1 MIEVLNLPKEDRI
14 QTIFTNML
22 MKDSQMT
29 SFSPQY
35 TVIDPVE
42 LMSIV
47 HLIEDRVYYISDSPS
62 FEYKGRSYSSMTM
75 QINSIDDFK
84 TLMTS
89 HSDDFFIIYS
99 IHTNQ
104 MIISN
109 APGISQPKSYRIRG
123 NFMSD
128 PSTRRQNIIN
138 KILDEE

>member
-1 MIEVLNLPKEDRI
+1 MIEVLNLSKEDRI
-14 QTIFTNML
+14 QTIFTNIL
-22 MKDSQMT
+22 KKESQMP

-35 TVIDPVE
+35 TIIDPVE

-47 HLIEDRVYYISDSPS
+47 QLIEDRVYYISDSPA
-62 FEYKGRSYSSMTM
+62 FEYKGSTYTSMTM

-84 TLMTS
+84 NLMTN
-89 HSDDFFIIYS
+89 HPDEFFIIYS

-109 APGISQPKSYRIRG
+109 VGGISQPKSYRIRG
-123 NFMSD
+123 NFISD